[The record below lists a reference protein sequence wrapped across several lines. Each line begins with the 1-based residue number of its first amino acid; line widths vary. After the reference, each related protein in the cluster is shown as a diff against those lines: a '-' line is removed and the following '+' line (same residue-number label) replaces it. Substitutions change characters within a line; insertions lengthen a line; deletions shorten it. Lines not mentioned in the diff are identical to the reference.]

1 MDMESGA
8 LALDD
13 TLPENRQTRRI
24 DRRGAVLD
32 LLNSV
37 RAKVERSAQGVA
49 RRDNLGKL
57 ESLQT
62 AVQRWDLCPPRPEQI
77 SAVFELLISLHEATE
92 SELADSS

>member
-13 TLPENRQTRRI
+13 TLPENRETRRI

-32 LLNSV
+32 LLHSV
-37 RAKVERSAQGVA
+37 RAKVESEPPGVA
-49 RRDNLGKL
+49 RRGNLGKL

-62 AVQRWDLCPPRPEQI
+62 AVQRWDLCPPRPEQL
-77 SAVFELLISLHEATE
+77 SAVFELLIGLQEATE
-92 SELADSS
+92 TSS